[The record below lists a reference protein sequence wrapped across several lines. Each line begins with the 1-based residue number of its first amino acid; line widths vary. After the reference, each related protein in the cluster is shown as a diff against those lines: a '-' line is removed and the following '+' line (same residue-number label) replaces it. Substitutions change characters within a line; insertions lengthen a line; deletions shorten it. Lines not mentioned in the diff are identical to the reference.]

1 MTSIKKKLKESEERF
16 KALFKG
22 GPIPT
27 YTWQKIGNSFKLIDF
42 NNAADKLTQGN
53 VGKFLGIIASELYQD
68 RPAILNDLNTCFDE
82 RSNIIREMK
91 YSFSTSEEEKD
102 LLVSYSYIPP
112 DLVLVHTE
120 DIADRKNTE
129 QKLRESEEKFRSLIE
144 TTSDW
149 IWEVDN
155 NGFYTYSNPQVKD
168 ILGYE
173 VSEIIGKKPFDLM
186 PTDEA
191 DQVLELF
198 RKAKELKKPINI
210 LNNKNIHKDGHLV
223 TLETSGV
230 PFFDDKGTLLGYRGI
245 DRDITKK
252 VEAEQNLKESE
263 ELYRTLTEGLSHTG
277 IGIDI
282 VDSNYNI
289 IYQNQFLKER
299 FGDHQNRKCF
309 EFYIGQEKCC
319 EDCPMIKAIQ
329 NKKVEKA
336 ITTGPNNRTYE
347 IISAPLPNPNGTIER
362 AAEVILDI
370 TERIEAEQ
378 KLKESEEKYR
388 FIFSNMTE
396 GFAYHEVIVDENNN
410 PIDYK
415 YLEVNPAFERLT
427 GLKGDQMIGKKVTE
441 ILPGTENDPADWIGK
456 FGNVGLTGIPL
467 TVEDY
472 SEALDHWYKVSGYS
486 PKKGYFAVTF
496 SDITEQKKA
505 EIKIAESE
513 EKYRN
518 LFNNAPFAIVLFN
531 IEGIILDCNDASN
544 LITGYSKEELI
555 GKHFRDFNFYVD
567 INSANIE
574 GREEKIK
581 DGKIPK
587 TRDVFLHKKD
597 GSQFWARTNIE
608 FVHMR
613 EDTYIQAIIQD
624 VTEQKQSQMKL
635 EESESK
641 FRDLYEEAPIAYFSI
656 GPEQSI
662 LRVNKAAERLLG
674 YEKDEFLKL
683 KVFDLY
689 PDTDYGLK
697 VAKKV
702 FAQFIDGESIK
713 DIELQMANKEGKPIW
728 VSISVK
734 PIFDSK
740 GNVIES
746 RSMVLDINDRKIA
759 QEEVKSSYKKLE
771 ELEYIINNSPGVV
784 FLWKNSEGWPVEF
797 VSENVDQLGYTP
809 EDFYSGNMVY
819 EDIIHPDDLQRVTEE
834 VDTYSNEDINN
845 FVQEYRIITKSGE
858 IRWIDDRSWIRRDLD
873 GNITHFQGIILDI
886 TDRKITEEALKHSEK
901 KYKEAYD
908 RGNFY
913 KDLFAHD
920 MNNILQV
927 INSSAE
933 LIAYQLGESEKSKEI
948 ESISDIIKKQVSRG
962 SKLISNVRTL
972 SELEEKE
979 IITRKVEIGSF
990 LRNSITFVEKAYEER
1005 NVNISVSSIDGN
1017 YFTYANELLQDVFEN
1032 VLINAIKYNENSNI
1046 EISIRISKQKIDE
1059 KNYFKIE
1066 FIDNGI
1072 GVAEHRKEV
1081 IFKSGNRELKGSK
1094 GMGLGLSLVNKIL
1107 QIFNSKIWVED
1118 KVKGDYNKGSNFIII
1133 LPEVK

>member
-120 DIADRKNTE
+120 DITDRKNTE

-210 LNNKNIHKDGHLV
+210 LNNKNIHKEGHLV

-456 FGNVGLTGIPL
+456 FGNVGLMGIPL

-496 SDITEQKKA
+496 SDITERKKA

-581 DGKIPK
+581 DGK
-587 TRDVFLHKKD
+587 
-597 GSQFWARTNIE
+597 
-608 FVHMR
+608 
-613 EDTYIQAIIQD
+613 
-624 VTEQKQSQMKL
+624 
-635 EESESK
+635 
-641 FRDLYEEAPIAYFSI
+641 
-656 GPEQSI
+656 
-662 LRVNKAAERLLG
+662 
-674 YEKDEFLKL
+674 
-683 KVFDLY
+683 
-689 PDTDYGLK
+689 
-697 VAKKV
+697 
-702 FAQFIDGESIK
+702 
-713 DIELQMANKEGKPIW
+713 
-728 VSISVK
+728 
-734 PIFDSK
+734 
-740 GNVIES
+740 
-746 RSMVLDINDRKIA
+746 
-759 QEEVKSSYKKLE
+759 
-771 ELEYIINNSPGVV
+771 
-784 FLWKNSEGWPVEF
+784 
-797 VSENVDQLGYTP
+797 
-809 EDFYSGNMVY
+809 
-819 EDIIHPDDLQRVTEE
+819 
-834 VDTYSNEDINN
+834 TYS
-845 FVQEYRIITKSGE
+845 
-858 IRWIDDRSWIRRDLD
+858 
-873 GNITHFQGIILDI
+873 
-886 TDRKITEEALKHSEK
+886 
-901 KYKEAYD
+901 
-908 RGNFY
+908 
-913 KDLFAHD
+913 
-920 MNNILQV
+920 
-927 INSSAE
+927 
-933 LIAYQLGESEKSKEI
+933 
-948 ESISDIIKKQVSRG
+948 
-962 SKLISNVRTL
+962 
-972 SELEEKE
+972 
-979 IITRKVEIGSF
+979 
-990 LRNSITFVEKAYEER
+990 KA
-1005 NVNISVSSIDGN
+1005 
-1017 YFTYANELLQDVFEN
+1017 
-1032 VLINAIKYNENSNI
+1032 
-1046 EISIRISKQKIDE
+1046 
-1059 KNYFKIE
+1059 KNYYT
-1066 FIDNGI
+1066 
-1072 GVAEHRKEV
+1072 
-1081 IFKSGNRELKGSK
+1081 L
-1094 GMGLGLSLVNKIL
+1094 
-1107 QIFNSKIWVED
+1107 
-1118 KVKGDYNKGSNFIII
+1118 
-1133 LPEVK
+1133 

>member
-1 MTSIKKKLKESEERF
+1 MTSIKKKLKESEEKFRTIF
-16 KALFKG
+16 EA
-22 GPIPT
+22 IPDLYFLVSGDAT
-27 YTWQKIGNSFKLIDF
+27 ILDYR
-42 NNAADKLTQGN
+42 
-53 VGKFLGIIASELYQD
+53 GKEQELYLQ
-68 RPAILNDLNTCFDE
+68 PEEFMGKKVVELLPPNLGK
-82 RSNIIREMK
+82 NIVELIKKTLRTQQPHSFEYELEMK
-91 YSFSTSEEEKD
+91 DKKHFYESRYFYMSKD
-102 LLVSYSYIPP
+102 KVSIF
-112 DLVLVHTE
+112 
-120 DIADRKNTE
+120 IR
-129 QKLRESEEKFRSLIE
+129 
-144 TTSDW
+144 
-149 IWEVDN
+149 
-155 NGFYTYSNPQVKD
+155 
-168 ILGYE
+168 
-173 VSEIIGKKPFDLM
+173 
-186 PTDEA
+186 
-191 DQVLELF
+191 
-198 RKAKELKKPINI
+198 
-210 LNNKNIHKDGHLV
+210 
-223 TLETSGV
+223 
-230 PFFDDKGTLLGYRGI
+230 
-245 DRDITKK
+245 
-252 VEAEQNLKESE
+252 
-263 ELYRTLTEGLSHTG
+263 
-277 IGIDI
+277 
-282 VDSNYNI
+282 
-289 IYQNQFLKER
+289 
-299 FGDHQNRKCF
+299 
-309 EFYIGQEKCC
+309 
-319 EDCPMIKAIQ
+319 
-329 NKKVEKA
+329 
-336 ITTGPNNRTYE
+336 
-347 IISAPLPNPNGTIER
+347 
-362 AAEVILDI
+362 DI
-370 TERIEAEQ
+370 TERKNIEKQISDLAKFPSENPNPV
-378 KLKESEEKYR
+378 LRVNKEKIIYINKAGR
-388 FIFSNMTE
+388 DLFDLTE
-396 GFAYHEVIVDENNN
+396 GSKIPKSLEEIIVQAFDENTTK
-410 PIDYK
+410 I
-415 YLEVNPAFERLT
+415 LEVEFGDKNYLFNITPILQEGYVNIYGGDITERKKSEIALNLEKKFADDILNSSTDTVFVFNPESGRAVRW
-427 GLKGDQMIGKKVTE
+427 
-441 ILPGTENDPADWIGK
+441 N
-456 FGNVGLTGIPL
+456 NVF
-467 TVEDY
+467 
-472 SEALDHWYKVSGYS
+472 KQVSGYS
-486 PKKGYFAVTF
+486 DEEIASMKAPDSYYNEEDLKRASEATKKVLKEGTF
-496 SDITEQKKA
+496 KVEMPLITKDGRSIPYEYEGTTLKSSFGDILIVSVGRDISERKITEQK
-505 EIKIAESE
+505 IKGSE
-513 EKYRN
+513 K
-518 LFNNAPFAIVLFN
+518 
-531 IEGIILDCNDASN
+531 
-544 LITGYSKEELI
+544 
-555 GKHFRDFNFYVD
+555 
-567 INSANIE
+567 
-574 GREEKIK
+574 
-581 DGKIPK
+581 
-587 TRDVFLHKKD
+587 
-597 GSQFWARTNIE
+597 
-608 FVHMR
+608 
-613 EDTYIQAIIQD
+613 
-624 VTEQKQSQMKL
+624 
-635 EESESK
+635 K

-656 GPEQSI
+656 GTDESI
-662 LRVNKAAERLLG
+662 LRSNKAAERLLG
-674 YEKDEFLKL
+674 YEKDEFLKM

-689 PDTDYGLK
+689 PDTDYGLTL
-697 VAKKV
+697 AKKV
-702 FAQFIDGESIK
+702 FGKFIVGESVK
-713 DIELQMANKEGKPIW
+713 DVELQMVNKEGNPIW

-734 PIFDSK
+734 PLFDSK

-759 QEEVKSSYKKLE
+759 QEEVKNSYKKLE

-834 VDTYSNEDINN
+834 INIYSNEDINN

-858 IRWIDDRSWIRRDLD
+858 IRWLDDRSWIRRDSN
-873 GNITHFQGIILDI
+873 GNITHFQGIVLDI

-1118 KVKGDYNKGSNFIII
+1118 KVKGDYTKGSNFIII